1 MAGQDTGKHSKETKD
16 LIRKRQSKSI
26 SITADSIEI
35 AELSKFIKTR
45 HTQMRKFNMNRFIER
60 ALKYGG
66 SLKAVK
72 RRLGMV
78 ENHMYSLK
86 LKQANV
92 IRNKQ

>member
-1 MAGQDTGKHSKETKD
+1 
-16 LIRKRQSKSI
+16 
-26 SITADSIEI
+26 
-35 AELSKFIKTR
+35 
-45 HTQMRKFNMNRFIER
+45 MRKFNMNRFIER
-60 ALKYGG
+60 ALKNGG

-92 IRNKQ
+92 IKNRQ

>member
-26 SITADSIEI
+26 STTADSIEM
-35 AELSKFIKTR
+35 AELSV
-45 HTQMRKFNMNRFIER
+45 HQNASHAEMRKFNMNRFIEP
-60 ALKYGG
+60 ALKNGG

-78 ENHMYSLK
+78 ENHMYSL
-86 LKQANV
+86 
-92 IRNKQ
+92 